1 MGRWMEVLRAQP
13 EDGQRGH
20 DESYEKLV
28 VGEIAPHPLMHA
40 FDQLCRANPGKR
52 EIIRKHF
59 PMLEAVGLNSDRYV
73 DEDLWLDAAEASRLI
88 EELQKL
94 RRICQRE
101 EFIASLD
108 GPATYAAWRG
118 SERREDFDES
128 LDRIEA
134 LLGKAAASGYAV
146 RLML

>member
-1 MGRWMEVLRAQP
+1 MGRWMEVLRARP
-13 EDGQRGH
+13 GEGQRGH

-28 VGEIAPHPLMHA
+28 VGEIAPHALMHA

-52 EIIRKHF
+52 EIVRKHF
-59 PMLEAVGLNSDRYV
+59 PMLEAVGLNSDRYL
-73 DEDLWLDAAEASRLI
+73 DEDLWLGAVEVSRLI
-88 EELQKL
+88 EELHKL
-94 RRICQRE
+94 RRICQGE
-101 EFIASLD
+101 EFITSLD

-134 LLGKAAASGYAV
+134 LLGKAAAAGYAV